1 MLIRNLP
8 PDVERKNIERGH
20 RRPPPPAPHLGTPG
34 NQARYAQPDRAAMRF
49 KGKTTTWAQLDGRS
63 RRLSTALQARGV
75 RKGDRVLVLLTN
87 RPEFI
92 ESLVAINRLGAIA
105 VPVNFRLVAA
115 EVAFLAEN
123 SGTCAIVVEEQLAP
137 IVCAV
142 RAGREAELP
151 CLVVGGDP
159 SAAGAGAERYEDVL
173 VGAEPSDAD
182 GPDDLG
188 TIALIIYTS
197 GTTGLPK
204 GAMLTY
210 ENLLGQTITLMQAL
224 RFGNAEISLVT
235 SPMFHIAA
243 VGAIVPNLIFGFT
256 TVITPTGAFDAEVFL
271 DLVESERV
279 TNAFL
284 VPTQWQAVCASP
296 TIPRRDIRLRT
307 ISWGAAPSTPAILRA
322 MELAFP
328 GAANVSLF
336 GQTEMS
342 PVTTSLPGEDA
353 IRKIGSVGKPVP
365 LVSVRVV
372 DLDMND
378 VPQGEIGEIVYRG
391 PQTMVGYWENPQ
403 ATEEAFRGGW
413 FHSGDL
419 VRMDEEGFFY
429 VVDRLKDMI
438 ISGGENIYSAE
449 VEAVIGEHS
458 KVREV
463 ALVGRPHERWGET
476 PVAVISPCDE
486 SDPPTLTE
494 LQEYCVSRLASYKKP
509 TTVIV
514 VSELPRNAAG
524 KILKNRLRDIVSQ
537 DS

>member
-1 MLIRNLP
+1 MSRGRTLIAVVNAHPHQRLTW
-8 PDVERKNIERGH
+8 VHQVTKHGH
-20 RRPPPPAPHLGTPG
+20 G
-34 NQARYAQPDRAAMRF
+34 QPDRAAMRF
-49 KGKTTTWAQLDGRS
+49 KGKTTTWADLDGRS
-63 RRLSTALQARGV
+63 RRLSAALQARGV
-75 RKGDRVLVLLTN
+75 GKGDRVLVLLTN

-92 ESLVAINRLGAIA
+92 ESLVAINRLGAIV

-123 SGTCAIVVEEQLAP
+123 SGSCAVVVEEQFAP
-137 IVCAV
+137 IVGAV

-151 CLVVGGDP
+151 CLVVGEDP
-159 SAAGAGAERYEDVL
+159 SAAGAGAEPYEDVL

-188 TIALIIYTS
+188 AVALIMYTS

-224 RFGNAEISLVT
+224 RFGNGEISLVT

-256 TVITPTGAFDAEVFL
+256 TVITPTGAFDPEVFL

-296 TIPRRDIRLRT
+296 TIPGRDIRLRT

-403 ATEEAFRGGW
+403 ATEEAFRGDW

-419 VRMDEEGFFY
+419 VRVDEEGFFY

-449 VEAVIGEHS
+449 VEAVIGEHP

-463 ALVGRPHERWGET
+463 ALVGRPHEKWGET